1 MNLEEKLCLDLAKR
15 QEDNLLRKL
24 SITTNNLID
33 FVSNDYMGIGRS
45 QQVLKSVQDAYVNT
59 DQWIGSGGSRLLA
72 GNSAYYEQLEKKLA
86 AIHQSESALLFNS
99 GYVANVAFFATIPQ
113 KGDTILY
120 DSLIHA
126 CVKDG
131 IRLSLANR
139 YSFQH
144 NKLEH
149 LEKRLQKSVGNVF
162 VVVESVYS
170 MDGDAAPLQELV
182 ALCTRYNAYLVV
194 DEAHTTG
201 IYGKKGAGLVCEL
214 GLQDHV
220 FARIHTFGKGIG
232 AHGACIVGKEYL
244 KEYLINFARQ
254 FIYTTSLPTHSLTA
268 IQIAYES
275 IDDALQQELQRKI
288 RLFKQHYP
296 HTFVDSRSPIQ
307 VVLCQ
312 GNTYVRNVSNQLQKK
327 GFDIRPILSPT
338 VKEGT
343 ERLRICL
350 HVHNTD
356 EEIIQLTK
364 ALKEIKND

>member
-1 MNLEEKLCLDLAKR
+1 MNLEKKLQSDLSKR

-24 SITTNNLID
+24 PISSKELTD
-33 FVSNDYMGIGRS
+33 FVSNDYMGIGRN
-45 QQVLKSVQDAYVNT
+45 QKVLEQVQNVYVSTN
-59 DQWIGSGGSRLLA
+59 QWIGSGGSRLLA
-72 GNSAYYEQLEKKLA
+72 GNSPYYKKLEA
-86 AIHQSESALLFNS
+86 FLAEIHQSESALLFNA
-99 GYVANVAFFATIPQ
+99 GYVANVGFFATIPQ

-131 IRLSLANR
+131 IRLSLANH

-144 NKLEH
+144 NNLEH
-149 LEKRLQKSVGNVF
+149 LEKRIQKAEGNVF
-162 VVVESVYS
+162 VAVESVYS
-170 MDGDAAPLQELV
+170 MDGDEAPLKELV
-182 ALCTRYNAYLVV
+182 ELCEKYNIYLVV

-201 IYGKKGAGLVCEL
+201 IYGKKGAGLVCAL
-214 GLQDHV
+214 NLQDRV

-232 AHGACIVGKEYL
+232 AHGACIVGKQYL
-244 KEYLINFARQ
+244 IDYLINFSRQ
-254 FIYTTSLPTHSLTA
+254 FIYTTSLPMHSLTA
-268 IQIAYES
+268 IQVAYQTITDELQEK
-275 IDDALQQELQRKI
+275 LQQKI
-288 RLFKQHYP
+288 KLFKKHYP
-296 HTFVDSRSPIQ
+296 NTFVESKSPIQ

-312 GNTYVRNVSNQLQKK
+312 GNQYVKDVSKQLQNR

-338 VKEGT
+338 VKAGT

-364 ALKEIKND
+364 ALKEVKND